1 METQNQNIRYL
12 IIGVLALIIVGVI
25 IAIIVLN
32 NDSTEEST
40 TAEPQPTSTEESTDT
55 TTPTTSPQSDE
66 SQPTDQ
72 QPTPTNEPTDSSTT
86 NTPTSQSPAQYTDY
100 TTATFNQARQDNKN
114 VVLFFHA
121 NWCPTCRALDR
132 EITDGLSR
140 LPANTEI
147 LKIDY
152 DNAGDLRREYSIR
165 QQHTLVFLSGDPN
178 QPAETLTGG
187 DFDEL
192 IFLVEKNI

>member
-66 SQPTDQ
+66 S

-187 DFDEL
+187 GFDEL